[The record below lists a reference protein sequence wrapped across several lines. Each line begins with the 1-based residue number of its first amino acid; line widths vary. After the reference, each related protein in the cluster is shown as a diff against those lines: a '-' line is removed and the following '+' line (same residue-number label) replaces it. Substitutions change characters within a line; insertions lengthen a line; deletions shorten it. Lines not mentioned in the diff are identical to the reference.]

1 MLDVL
6 MLYCPYEAVVL
17 KNYLSLKRVLTVF
30 RKFVFLFGVNMTMFY
45 STEIKMHFASLIV
58 WLFPNEY
65 CSFHS
70 NAIKYRNIAISL
82 DQGSNI
88 SFIDYVVHILTFGIY
103 LCNPYKVCHDFA
115 SLFRCVA
122 LQNLVNSPK
131 GYMIKPSSEIDY
143 IWSNL

>member
-17 KNYLSLKRVLTVF
+17 KNYLSLKRVLTVS

-70 NAIKYRNIAISL
+70 NAIKYRNIAIIL

-88 SFIDYVVHILTFGIY
+88 KYSKPSRILTFGIY
-103 LCNPYKVCHDFA
+103 LRNPYKVCHDFS

-131 GYMIKPSSEIDY
+131 RYMIKPSSEIYY

>member
-6 MLYCPYEAVVL
+6 KQYCPYEAVVL
-17 KNYLSLKRVLTVF
+17 KNYLSLKRVLTVS

-58 WLFPNEY
+58 LLFPNEY

-70 NAIKYRNIAISL
+70 NAIKYRNIIINL
-82 DQGSNI
+82 DQASNN
-88 SFIDYVVHILTFGIY
+88 SLMKYVTHIQTVDIY
-103 LCNPYKVCHDFA
+103 LCNPYKVSHNFS
-115 SLFRCVA
+115 SLFWCVA
-122 LQNLVNSPK
+122 LQNLVNCPK
-131 GYMIKPSSEIDY
+131 GYMIKPSSEINY